1 MRTTPHQ
8 WPLEMSEVSS
18 TVFGLE
24 RADFTREAR
33 LLDKVSGSV
42 RDAVLGFGLMGVLRG
57 LPKTATTQQVW
68 DTIRESDQ
76 LVVVCEA
83 CLRDDVTAT
92 SLSQPSARERVLH
105 NICLHSMRSG
115 VRGQTSGPR
124 RRRGGGDSAR
134 CQS

>member
-1 MRTTPHQ
+1 
-8 WPLEMSEVSS
+8 MSEVSS

-33 LLDKVSGSV
+33 LLDKVSASV
-42 RDAVLGFGLMGVLRG
+42 RDGVLGFGLMGVLRG

-83 CLRDDVTAT
+83 CSRDDVTAT
-92 SLSQPSARERVLH
+92 RKLAHFWHPGGNRGTGAASRASGCRDASKRAADDECRELLCRF
-105 NICLHSMRSG
+105 G
-115 VRGQTSGPR
+115 
-124 RRRGGGDSAR
+124 RGGDH
-134 CQS
+134 